1 MGFRRAM
8 LMECLQVIFRGNAN
22 AMLQMFRKHTG
33 YNGSNDF
40 INNCNEQEAD
50 IFIRKYRRSFENCK
64 ALQR

>member
-1 MGFRRAM
+1 MEYKKAV
-8 LMECLQVIFRGNAN
+8 LMEYLQTIFKGNAN

-50 IFIRKYRRSFENCK
+50 IFIKKYNRSFENCRAIWK
-64 ALQR
+64 